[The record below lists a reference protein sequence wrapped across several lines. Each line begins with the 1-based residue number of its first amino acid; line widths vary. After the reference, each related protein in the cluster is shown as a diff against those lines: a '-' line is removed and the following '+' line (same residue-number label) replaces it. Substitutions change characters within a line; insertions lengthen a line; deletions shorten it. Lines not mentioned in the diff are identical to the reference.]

1 MARIRIPGDELSHT
15 LDLLQRIR
23 DRIDRSA
30 SLESVGTE
38 DDVGDSNLSDAVTGF
53 DSAWKGGQERV
64 QENVD
69 TYRKAVEG
77 ILENFEKTD
86 TDLGAQLDT
95 PAE

>member
-1 MARIRIPGDELSHT
+1 MAKIRIPGEELSHT
-15 LDLLQRIR
+15 IDLLQAIR

-30 SLESVGTE
+30 SLESIGTE
-38 DDVGDSNLSDAVTGF
+38 ADVGDSQLRDAVTGF

-69 TYRKAVEG
+69 TFQQTVEG
-77 ILENFEKTD
+77 ILKNFEDTD
-86 TDLGAQLDT
+86 ADLGAKLDA